1 MASHEV
7 RNQSGKNQ
15 HLPPRAYQSYT
26 GSVFITYKLWETIT
40 APEEIIRPHIE
51 MYFSIGRSDVEIVDL
66 LKAHYDTNVYG
77 FGYVVDNMWLIVW
90 YI

>member
-7 RNQSGKNQ
+7 RNKSGKNQ
-15 HLPPRAYQSYT
+15 HLPPRAYQSFT
-26 GSVFITYKLWETIT
+26 SSVFSITYRLCEKIS

-51 MYFSIGRSDVEIVDL
+51 LYFSIGRSDVEIVDL

-77 FGYVVDNMWLIVW
+77 FRYVDKM
-90 YI
+90 

>member
-1 MASHEV
+1 MSKF
-7 RNQSGKNQ
+7 S
-15 HLPPRAYQSYT
+15 
-26 GSVFITYKLWETIT
+26 

-77 FGYVVDNMWLIVW
+77 FRYAIDNMRVLLSF
-90 YI
+90 

>member
-15 HLPPRAYQSYT
+15 HLPPRTYQSFT
-26 GSVFITYKLWETIT
+26 SSVSESITYSPCENFS

-77 FGYVVDNMWLIVW
+77 FRYVVDNM
-90 YI
+90 

>member
-1 MASHEV
+1 MS
-7 RNQSGKNQ
+7 
-15 HLPPRAYQSYT
+15 
-26 GSVFITYKLWETIT
+26 KLEIS

-77 FGYVVDNMWLIVW
+77 FR
-90 YI
+90 

>member
-15 HLPPRAYQSYT
+15 HLPPRAYQSFT
-26 GSVFITYKLWETIT
+26 SSVFSITYRLCEKIS
-40 APEEIIRPHIE
+40 APEEIIHPHIE
-51 MYFSIGRSDVEIVDL
+51 LYFSIGRSDVEIVDL

-77 FGYVVDNMWLIVW
+77 FRYVDKM
-90 YI
+90 